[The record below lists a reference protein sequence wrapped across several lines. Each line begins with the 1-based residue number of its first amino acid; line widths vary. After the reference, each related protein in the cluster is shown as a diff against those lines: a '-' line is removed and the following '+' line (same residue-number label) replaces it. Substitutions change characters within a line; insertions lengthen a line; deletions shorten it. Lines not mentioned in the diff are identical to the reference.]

1 MFNEN
6 TNLNID
12 KFNMMNIIIDEF
24 IKHKITLDRN
34 NDGIIIQNN
43 IAFLIC
49 IYNLIVNNNEEID
62 SVLETKILLFLNHLK
77 DINIFNSKY
86 VFDVNVNFDDINKQ
100 KNSGKKFI
108 LEMASDIYF
117 HFYENKKY
125 DMIYQ
130 CLIKGIFLE
139 VKILDIV
146 KIDIQNYLD
155 EKNKDK
161 EYIFYNNNFLTNI
174 AEGEERQE
182 IIFTIYFLEYLL
194 KKLDKFKNIPKAK
207 MNSNDDPNN
216 FIKEIMQ
223 LLLNNSI
230 KLFNQ
235 YNKKISK

>member
-1 MFNEN
+1 MFNVN

-108 LEMASDIYF
+108 LEI
-117 HFYENKKY
+117 N
-125 DMIYQ
+125 MI
-130 CLIKGIFLE
+130 
-139 VKILDIV
+139 
-146 KIDIQNYLD
+146 
-155 EKNKDK
+155 
-161 EYIFYNNNFLTNI
+161 
-174 AEGEERQE
+174 
-182 IIFTIYFLEYLL
+182 
-194 KKLDKFKNIPKAK
+194 
-207 MNSNDDPNN
+207 
-216 FIKEIMQ
+216 
-223 LLLNNSI
+223 
-230 KLFNQ
+230 
-235 YNKKISK
+235 